1 MRTLNLSLGV
11 LVCGML
17 AACDREPPTPAERAN
32 QLAQSTMIID
42 THVDAPY
49 RLVTEGWR
57 DLSQPAPGADFDQ
70 PRARKGGLNAP
81 FMSVYTP
88 ADLGDGPQAT
98 AHADQV
104 IDLVEKMVAF
114 APDTFALGYSPE
126 EVEHNFSTGLIS
138 LPLGMEN
145 GSPLAG
151 SLDNLHHFYQR
162 GVRYITLTHAKSNHI
177 ADSSYDDHRP
187 WSGLSPFGEKVV
199 TEMNRLGIMVDVSH
213 LSDDAFWD
221 VLAISRAPVIAT
233 HSSMRHYTP
242 GLERNMSD
250 DMLKAMAAKG
260 GLIMINFGSYFLTD
274 RARQAGDAEDAAYEA
289 FLKERSLESSPQTK
303 KAFKAIYD
311 KDHPYPFATLEDV
324 LNHFDRAIAI
334 AGIDHVGIGSD
345 FDGVE
350 NTLPVGLKDVS
361 RYPNLVEGLMRR
373 GHTDDDIRKIL
384 SGNALRLW
392 RKVEAVATQLQS
404 LEKHP

>member
-1 MRTLNLSLGV
+1 MRLTSLSLAAA
-11 LVCGML
+11 VCWML
-17 AACDREPPTPAERAN
+17 TACDRDPPTPAERA
-32 QLAQSTMIID
+32 QELAHSTLIID

-57 DLSQPAPGADFDQ
+57 DLSQSVPSVDFDQ
-70 PRARKGGLNAP
+70 PRARKGGLSAP
-81 FMSVYTP
+81 FMSIYTP
-88 ADLGDGPQAT
+88 ADLGDGSDAT
-98 AHADQV
+98 AHADHV

-114 APDTFALGYSPE
+114 APASFALGYSPD
-126 EVEHNFSTGLIS
+126 EVEHNFAAGLIS

-151 SLDNLHHFYQR
+151 SLETLRHFHQR
-162 GVRYITLTHAKSNHI
+162 GIRYITLTHAKSNHI
-177 ADSSYDDHRP
+177 ADSSYDDEHP
-187 WSGLSPFGEKVV
+187 WGGLSPFGETVV
-199 TEMNRLGIMVDVSH
+199 AEMNRLGIMVDVSH
-213 LSDDAFWD
+213 LSDEAFWD

-233 HSSMRHYTP
+233 HSSLRHFTP

-250 DMLKAMAAKG
+250 DMLKAMTAKG
-260 GLIMINFGSYFLTD
+260 GIIMINFGSFFLTD
-274 RARQAGDAEDAAYEA
+274 QARKAGDAEDAAYES
-289 FLKERSLESSPQTK
+289 FLKEHALEKSPQSQEI
-303 KAFKAIYD
+303 FKAAYD

-324 LNHFDRAIAI
+324 LDHFDRAIAI
-334 AGIDHVGIGSD
+334 AGVDHVGIGSD

-361 RYPNLVEGLMRR
+361 HYPNLIEGLMRR

-392 RKVEAVATQLQS
+392 REVEAVASQLQS
-404 LEKHP
+404 TEKHP